1 MRANILLPFGL
12 SVALSSAQIVADF
25 SSLTAGPVT
34 SSALNSVTTGGTW
47 YLNPDRG
54 AAFEIQEDGTG
65 DKAILADDTAGNA
78 GTITLIGLTAA
89 VGNEVDLTTHD
100 AFFDFVTGTRRTG
113 NNKGL
118 RYEFLN
124 QAGTATLATLDWLH
138 SGNQI
143 VLNAG
148 AANEDS
154 GSDSFSGSFLSPWDS
169 TSASVRNVSVTFSGA
184 MVTVTFGGKTL
195 VSSFLDDATD
205 VGRARVVT
213 VGSAAAAKG
222 AYLDEVCLS
231 SAPSETAL
239 VVPGPIIE
247 WSPTGIG
254 NAETLYQELNW
265 IDPATGLIPPLGT
278 IDASRALNRSLVIR
292 AGNPGGT
299 VGAEGSL
306 LMGTGDLTVNGA
318 TLRMSE
324 ETGSSINM
332 GTDLKDLTIT
342 NGKVFT
348 QAVAGGNVIMDGYS
362 ELTLYGTNPLNTGTG
377 VELKSPN
384 CFVYFLNKR
393 PSEVNGSEMSKFTV
407 NGVAASSSNVL
418 VTQYYNGAV
427 LRPKLGGDQVMK
439 GFDGADLT
447 GTKWNFSTGFKGRT
461 GLGFIAHNDGIYNVD
476 GWGSDIW
483 STADQCRFT
492 YRDQSGDVEV
502 IAKIAW
508 VENTNTWAKG
518 GVMIRSDLSA
528 GSPNAFVF
536 QRPDKQITF
545 QTRTSAGGT
554 TTSEGPVGGTGSVK
568 WVRLVRSGND
578 FTGYYS
584 TSSAS
589 GPWTQVGTT
598 SSITMPTT
606 VKTGIAATS
615 HQGKERG
622 RTNFHEVSTVPS
634 SSSSNFGIFTDSVD
648 IEADWWIEDQISSFL
663 LKKGYMVTLS
673 SDAAGQGFSK
683 FYAATEGDLTVN
695 LPPELDNNVSFMR
708 VLPWRWIAKR
718 GWSGSRADHQLL
730 ARTYWNYEWEP
741 TGNSRT
747 NHEFVPMIRGR
758 AQNKEFRW
766 EEVRVRG
773 GQTHFLGFNEPESS
787 NQGDLTVD
795 EAIALWPKAQQNGLR
810 LGSPGRT
817 DGNNG
822 NNWLRSFMAKVEDK
836 GYRVDYICLHNYNK
850 KTAASLKT
858 WLDAE
863 FAKYGKPIWLTEF
876 QRHNN
881 DNPSNADHE
890 AYLAEVIP
898 MLESLDYLERY
909 SYFDFNVGGVTSA
922 TATLFDNGP
931 VLNAKGDAYGGPG
944 NSSKPAYENLDQPAW
959 ATASLDLENG
969 VSIQVSDGG
978 MITASSSIDPSK
990 ISKVEFF
997 VNGVSVGDDSS
1008 APYQLSVE
1016 SLGAGMQSVYS
1027 VVTTN
1032 FGETVISSTS
1042 QVFVPR
1048 VEPLIVLSLGDEG
1061 DFKWS
1066 AISGVTY
1073 VLESS
1078 VDLLDWDEMALRVAT
1093 GSEET
1098 ASDPDWGTE
1107 LNRFYRV
1114 RRK

>member
-1 MRANILLPFGL
+1 MRAHILLSFGL
-12 SVALSSAQIVADF
+12 SAALSAAQIATDF

-34 SSALNSVTTGGTW
+34 SSTLNSVTTGGVW
-47 YLNPDRG
+47 YLNTGRG

-65 DKAILADDTAGNA
+65 DKSILGDDISGNA
-78 GTITLIGLTAA
+78 GTITLMALSAA
-89 VGNEVDLTTHD
+89 AGNEIDLSTHD

-124 QAGTATLATLDWLH
+124 QAGTATIATLDWLH
-138 SGNQI
+138 NGNQI

-154 GSDSFSGSFLSPWDS
+154 SGDRFSASFLFPWNS
-169 TSASVRNVSVTFSGA
+169 TSASVRDVSVTFSGA
-184 MVTVTFGGKTL
+184 IVTATFGGNTL

-205 VGRARVVT
+205 VGRVRVVT
-213 VGSAAAAKG
+213 VGSAGAAKG
-222 AYLDEVCLS
+222 AYLDEVTLS
-231 SAPSETAL
+231 STPTTPTEP
-239 VVPGPIIE
+239 VVPGPVLE

-265 IDPATGLIPPLGT
+265 IDPATGFIPPLAT
-278 IDASRALNRSLVIR
+278 VDADIALNRSLVIR

-324 ETGSSINM
+324 ESSSGINM
-332 GTDLKDLTIT
+332 GTDLTDLTIM

-362 ELTLYGTNPLNTGTG
+362 DLTLYGSNPLNTGTS

-393 PSEVNGSEMSKFTV
+393 PSEVNGSEMGKFTV
-407 NGVAASSSNVL
+407 NGVAASSNNVL

-483 STADQCRFT
+483 GTADQCRFT

-528 GSPNAFVF
+528 GSANAFVF

-545 QTRTSAGGT
+545 QSRTTDGGT
-554 TTSEGPVGGTGSVK
+554 TTSEGPVGGTGAVK

-598 SSITMPTT
+598 SSISMPTT
-606 VKTGIAATS
+606 VKAGIAATS
-615 HQGKERG
+615 HAGKERG

-648 IEADWWIEDQISSFL
+648 IEADWWIDNQLSSFL

-683 FYAATEGDLTVN
+683 FYAATEADLTVN
-695 LPPELDNNVSFMR
+695 LPAELDNQVSFMR
-708 VLPWRWIAKR
+708 VLPWRWIARR
-718 GWSGSRADHQLL
+718 GWSGSRADHQSL

-747 NHEFVPMIRGR
+747 NHEFVPMIKGSG
-758 AQNKEFRW
+758 QNKEFRW

-773 GQTHFLGFNEPESS
+773 GQTHFLAFNEPELSS
-787 NQGDLTVD
+787 QGNLTVD

-822 NNWLRSFMAKVEDK
+822 NNWLSSFMEKAEDK
-836 GYRVDYICLHNYNK
+836 GYRVDYVCVHNYNK
-850 KTAASLKT
+850 KTAASLKSF
-858 WLDAE
+858 LDAE

-881 DNPSNADHE
+881 DNPTNADHE
-890 AYLAEVIP
+890 AYLSEVIP

-909 SYFDFNVGGVTSA
+909 AYFDFNTGGVTSA

-931 VLNAKGDAYGGPG
+931 VLNAKGAAYGGP
-944 NSSKPAYENLDQPAW
+944 NNPSNPAYENLGQPAW

-969 VSIQVSDGG
+969 GDIQISDGG

-997 VNGVSVGDDSS
+997 VNGVSAGVDSS

-1016 SLGAGMQSVYS
+1016 SLGSGMQSVYS

-1048 VEPLIVLSLGDEG
+1048 VNSLVLSLGDEG
-1061 DFKWS
+1061 DFTWS
-1066 AISGVTY
+1066 AIPGVTY

-1078 VDLLDWDEMALRVAT
+1078 ADLLNWYEVEQRVAT

-1107 LNRFYRV
+1107 PNRFYRV
-1114 RRK
+1114 RRE